1 MALPPGTHIGAYEVV
16 ARIGAGGMGEVY
28 RARDTTLGRDVALK
42 VLPDAV
48 ANDPERLARF
58 GREARTLAALN
69 PPHIAQIHG
78 FETSGAVPALIME
91 LVEGVTL
98 AERLENG
105 ALPPKEAGAIA
116 LQIADALGAAHD
128 QGIVH
133 RDLKPANVRVRPDG
147 TVKVLDFG
155 LAKALEPAGASP
167 DASQSPTITS
177 PAMLT
182 SIGAGADLLRTTR
195 HALYPAVRPRPRS
208 HHGRCRHCRAI
219 GALERSGVVSWPGSH
234 HETGRDRLASSQ
246 RVCAR
251 CVLRARQYRARPFV
265 TARADVVPIG
275 TPLAGLGR
283 RGWPARGHLQ
293 GDGVP

>member
-128 QGIVH
+128 QGIVQTRPEARQRQGPARRH
-133 RDLKPANVRVRPDG
+133 R
-147 TVKVLDFG
+147 
-155 LAKALEPAGASP
+155 
-167 DASQSPTITS
+167 Q
-177 PAMLT
+177 
-182 SIGAGADLLRTTR
+182 GAGLRTGQG
-195 HALYPAVRPRPRS
+195 S
-208 HHGRCRHCRAI
+208 RA
-219 GALERSGVVSWPGSH
+219 
-234 HETGRDRLASSQ
+234 
-246 RVCAR
+246 
-251 CVLRARQYRARPFV
+251 
-265 TARADVVPIG
+265 
-275 TPLAGLGR
+275 GR
-283 RGWPARGHLQ
+283 RLPRRVAVADDNVAGHADEYRGRGGSSSYDKARSIPSRSTSTAQPPRAMSSLSSDRCSRTQRGSILARFT
-293 GDGVP
+293 P